1 MLLNFFYLW
10 PDLFAQNRI
19 YIRPS
24 PRYVLTK
31 GKGASR
37 KVRYFYDTET
47 YEKEKNKYKGY
58 EIRYIKGL
66 ATLRDYEYE
75 EVISNESNW
84 VHVTIDDP
92 SAFRIMYSENV
103 TERKKLMIASKMGTF
118 CLTGSAHSCILYLSV
133 REKTKRREKYEI

>member
-1 MLLNFFYLW
+1 MCPGKIHDILKRENSTFGRF
-10 PDLFAQNRI
+10 PECLFWKRGDF
-19 YIRPS
+19 
-24 PRYVLTK
+24 L
-31 GKGASR
+31 
-37 KVRYFYDTET
+37 ET

-103 TERKKLMIASKMGTF
+103 TERKKLM
-118 CLTGSAHSCILYLSV
+118 SA
-133 REKTKRREKYEI
+133 

>member
-1 MLLNFFYLW
+1 MVDLRVDQLKYKEDINGAGGIIPMLLNFFYLW

-19 YIRPS
+19 YIIPS

-103 TERKKLMIASKMGTF
+103 TERKKLM
-118 CLTGSAHSCILYLSV
+118 SA
-133 REKTKRREKYEI
+133 